1 MATVV
6 TDKGHIRIVGAE
18 RVKIT
23 NNDQLSN
30 FLNSKLVGD
39 SLTIAT
45 TILNPGGNE
54 QLEISTV

>member
-23 NNDQLSN
+23 NNDFISD

-39 SLTIAT
+39 GSTIT
-45 TILNPGGNE
+45 TTVLNPGGNE